1 MVERDGQERVPSS
14 LSLSFI
20 NAVQSSLTLRG
31 KKEKKKSV
39 KGDGEKGFGDGER
52 EREVR
57 VDSSLGFFISSFFP
71 PSFFILLSVCFFL
84 GLSGSNVN
92 GLVGFGSGVMKGKKR
107 CLKAKKGCHS

>member
-57 VDSSLGFFISSFFP
+57 VDSSLGFFISSFSPLLFH
-71 PSFFILLSVCFFL
+71 SSICLLFF
-84 GLSGSNVN
+84 
-92 GLVGFGSGVMKGKKR
+92 GFER
-107 CLKAKKGCHS
+107 E